1 MYNRDVRAAA
11 KDAGVR
17 LYELAHEIGIT
28 DGNLSRRLRWELSET
43 EKADLIEKIQAVAAR
58 KEALSDGD

>member
-1 MYNRDVRAAA
+1 MHNKDVRVAA

-17 LYELAHEIGIT
+17 LYELAHEVGIT

-43 EKADLIEKIQAVAAR
+43 EKADLIEKIKTIAVR
-58 KEALSDGD
+58 KEASTDGG

>member
-1 MYNRDVRAAA
+1 MHNKDVRVAA

-17 LYELAHEIGIT
+17 LYELAHEVGIT

-43 EKADLIEKIQAVAAR
+43 EKADLIEKVKTIAVR
-58 KEALSDGD
+58 KEASTDGG